1 MIEAQYTPDLALVQN
16 FLKHY
21 GVDLWLIEKDSFD
34 VSYLADNRWLTDQQ
48 PITQE
53 VIKKLEQGGRP
64 AIALLQD
71 SCSVFQD
78 DQYNLLESSCILQ
91 QGYNVKPK
99 SNLYVA
105 PSS

>member
-1 MIEAQYTPDLALVQN
+1 LRKRIFALIEAQYTPDLALAQN

-21 GVDLWLIEKDSFD
+21 GVDLWLIENGSFD
-34 VSYLADNRWLTDQQ
+34 VSYLTDNRWLTDQQ

-53 VIKKLEQGGRP
+53 TIKDLEQEFVP

-78 DQYNLLESSCILQ
+78 DQYNLLESACILQ
-91 QGYNVKPK
+91 QGT
-99 SNLYVA
+99 SN
-105 PSS
+105 